1 VIVNGDGD
9 VVDPAAPA
17 PRWLGRQRVALAT
30 CTSTNDVALAQA
42 RAGCPHGTVVLADA
56 QTAGRGRLGR
66 VWASPAGRHL
76 YLSAVIR
83 LDPRTRPPLERA
95 ALTLAVGVG
104 VVDAVRAAGARA
116 AGLKWPN
123 DVLVDGRKLAGVL
136 CEASGDAIVVGI
148 GVNLAGGADALP
160 PELADRAIA
169 LADALDPPAGAAAL
183 VDRAAFTDLLLAHLE
198 PWLDRFASHGP
209 AAVIEPWQARMVP
222 GLRLAW
228 AQAGQP
234 VVGRAA
240 GLDPDGAL
248 RLVDDD
254 GRVHRVVAG
263 DVTVIVL
270 PTERPR

>member
-1 VIVNGDGD
+1 MIVNGE
-9 VVDPAAPA
+9 VVVRAVPA
-17 PRWLGRQRVALAT
+17 PRWLGRQRVELAS
-30 CTSTNDVALAQA
+30 CASTNDVALAQA
-42 RAGCPHGTVVLADA
+42 RAGCPHGTVVIADA

-169 LADALDPPAGAAAL
+169 LADALAAPPGAAVAI
-183 VDRAAFTDLLLAHLE
+183 VDRTAFADLLLAHLE
-198 PWLDRFASHGP
+198 PWLDRFAAHGP

-228 AQAGQP
+228 AQGGQP